1 AFPAGRYRLNC
12 IPLIF
17 IAFRSLNKHAT
28 CIPAF
33 PLVTRYMTSPNSS
46 LTYWTDKEI
55 YPNGIFLTTSG
66 SGGDRLL
73 FWQPAPHRREDASNP
88 QKQQSTAPEVT
99 ASQTEN
105 KDDGS
110 RKSSHSANLCAL
122 AEQTSNRPES
132 AHNPFALHLI
142 TDRPAAGDT
151 TLYTGI
157 GASGAT
163 GLLTVS
169 TGTDRGLGNTPSAT
183 SGFVSSGMTSV
194 NSATSSTQGGTTATT
209 GVSYAHNPGDSAQSS
224 LVDGGLE
231 RKSLIGTNGISTIEG
246 LPANLVLSLLHQQF
260 QGLQRKI
267 YTKLDYRV
275 FVGAAFN
282 VTPTREETGEAASAG
297 SPSSRPDATRSG
309 RSMISFAVVFSMN
322 EAASPSVLSY
332 YTELARLIR
341 RAELISDYLTRQ
353 RDFIVSLMD
362 RSSPGFCPTSN
373 YAHIEPTGPETVT
386 SDSREQPLRRP
397 QKLGSLVETNSSA
410 PGGPTDWKRTGQ
422 TSENNK
428 TDGIIEGN
436 RVCRQSVTSVNS
448 PFDQLVA
455 MSSLRNELKTI
466 IDSVCLSGHV
476 SVMIN
481 KLHPV
486 FFCLPHKAYSL
497 APKHSGGPIP
507 AIRPAAVWRAM
518 DKIRPYHT
526 LLLLPRKQDL
536 LQKQLPQEINEAM
549 VEFIN
554 DLSPSVSLSEL
565 ALRTHSQM
573 HCLTLALW
581 LIYQGHA
588 IIVYP
593 IVANNTYVLSPHY
606 AAWFS
611 APLVAQFATMFPT
624 VNLAKLLASFST
636 GLTLKEHLEDRK
648 TENGTKSNGRHPVP
662 SNTVNHPDSFWTGLS
677 YNVKVEL
684 ISWLLRRRLIIQVHI
699 YVFLTLTPE
708 TLKKV
713 KVSDAVHQT
722 NGSTPNEHFR
732 YSQESP
738 LNSDTMIPVNDSPP
752 GPTCTSFPTISQ
764 QESHQCKLP
773 PDVLSKLYK
782 LFPTDFHQAVVE
794 TLLKHPGATQ
804 NIALLQ
810 LFALIL
816 PHLPAHLE
824 ELMFHLGVS
833 RATLIECVER
843 FSPILCTVRLPD
855 PVTACFSGV
864 DWPD

>member
-1 AFPAGRYRLNC
+1 
-12 IPLIF
+12 
-17 IAFRSLNKHAT
+17 
-28 CIPAF
+28 
-33 PLVTRYMTSPNSS
+33 
-46 LTYWTDKEI
+46 
-55 YPNGIFLTTSG
+55 
-66 SGGDRLL
+66 
-73 FWQPAPHRREDASNP
+73 
-88 QKQQSTAPEVT
+88 
-99 ASQTEN
+99 
-105 KDDGS
+105 
-110 RKSSHSANLCAL
+110 
-122 AEQTSNRPES
+122 
-132 AHNPFALHLI
+132 
-142 TDRPAAGDT
+142 
-151 TLYTGI
+151 
-157 GASGAT
+157 
-163 GLLTVS
+163 
-169 TGTDRGLGNTPSAT
+169 
-183 SGFVSSGMTSV
+183 
-194 NSATSSTQGGTTATT
+194 
-209 GVSYAHNPGDSAQSS
+209 
-224 LVDGGLE
+224 
-231 RKSLIGTNGISTIEG
+231 
-246 LPANLVLSLLHQQF
+246 
-260 QGLQRKI
+260 
-267 YTKLDYRV
+267 
-275 FVGAAFN
+275 
-282 VTPTREETGEAASAG
+282 
-297 SPSSRPDATRSG
+297 
-309 RSMISFAVVFSMN
+309 MISFAVVFSMN

-332 YTELARLIR
+332 YTELARLIASQIR

-353 RDFIVSLMD
+353 RDLIVSLMD

-373 YAHIEPTGPETVT
+373 YAHIEPTCPDTVA
-386 SDSREQPLRRP
+386 SDPREQPLRRP

-410 PGGPTDWKRTGQ
+410 PGGPTDWKRIGQ

-428 TDGIIEGN
+428 TDGIIEDN
-436 RVCRQSVTSVNS
+436 RVCRQSVTSMNS

-481 KLHPV
+481 KLYPV

-497 APKHSGGPIP
+497 APKHAGGPIP

-606 AAWFS
+606 ATWFS
-611 APLVAQFATMFPT
+611 AHLVAQFATMFPT
-624 VNLAKLLASFST
+624 VNLAK
-636 GLTLKEHLEDRK
+636 
-648 TENGTKSNGRHPVP
+648 
-662 SNTVNHPDSFWTGLS
+662 
-677 YNVKVEL
+677 
-684 ISWLLRRRLIIQVHI
+684 VHV
-699 YVFLTLTPE
+699 YVFLTLIPE
-708 TLKKV
+708 TLKNV
-713 KVSDAVHQT
+713 QVSDAVHQT

-732 YSQESP
+732 CAQETP
-738 LNSDTMIPVNDSPP
+738 LNSDALISANDLPP

-773 PDVLSKLYK
+773 QDVLSKLYK
-782 LFPTDFHQAVVE
+782 LFPTDFHEAVVE

-810 LFALIL
+810 LFVLIL